1 MQFHTFSR
9 FEVDF
14 GLDLGLNIGLG
25 LKLEG
30 LKLRLESGM

>member
-14 GLDLGLNIGLG
+14 GLDLGLNIGLELKAQG
-25 LKLEG
+25 LKLE
-30 LKLRLESGM
+30 SGM